1 MPSEVFH
8 NLHIKL
14 IISIINLINIQRIDM
29 KLLSIVFSFK
39 NEERNI
45 EPLVKRISYAMEK
58 IQGWKYELIFVND
71 DSTDNSEEVLLD
83 LQKNFPIKI
92 INMSRNF
99 GIDPCVLAGFRNT
112 DGDAIIYLHTDQQ
125 DPPEIIPDLIKKHEE
140 GNDIVHTVRTKRK
153 GEGKFRM
160 FLTKIAYRIINTLS
174 DINLPVQ
181 AGDYK
186 LISRKALNEILKQ
199 KEFRPYVR
207 GLSVWV
213 GFNQDFVYY
222 EREARGAGESKMP
235 LLSAG
240 PITDFINGVTSY
252 SLKPLYLG
260 IVFGFFSM
268 IISFLLI
275 IYALYLKFNQLAIPG
290 STSIIIAISFFS
302 GILLFTLGIIGIYLA
317 RIFEQTKGREQ
328 YVIKNIKDYK

>member
-1 MPSEVFH
+1 
-8 NLHIKL
+8 
-14 IISIINLINIQRIDM
+14 M
-29 KLLSIVFSFK
+29 KLLSIVFSFR
-39 NEERNI
+39 NEEGNI
-45 EPLVKRISYAMEK
+45 KPLVKRISTTMEK
-58 IQGWKYELIFVND
+58 IENWKYELIFVND
-71 DSTDNSEEVLLD
+71 DSTDKSEQILLE
-83 LQKNFPIKI
+83 LQKSYPIKL

-99 GIDPCVLAGFRNT
+99 GIDPCVLAGFRNSS
-112 DGDAIIYLHTDQQ
+112 GDAIIYLHTDQQ
-125 DPPEIIPDLIKKHEE
+125 DPPELIPDLIQKHEE
-140 GNDIVHTVRTKRK
+140 GNEIVHTVRTKRK

-160 FLTKIAYRIINTLS
+160 FLTKIAYKIINSLS

-186 LISRKALNEILKQ
+186 LISKKALQEILKQ

-213 GFNQDFVYY
+213 GFKQDFIFY
-222 EREARGAGESKMP
+222 EREARGEGESKMP

-268 IISFLLI
+268 IISILLI
-275 IYALYLKFNQLAIPG
+275 IYALYLKFNNLAIPG
-290 STSIIIAISFFS
+290 STSIVISISFFS
-302 GILLFTLGIIGIYLA
+302 GIILFTLGILGIYLA
-317 RIFEQTKGREQ
+317 RIFEQTKGRDQ
-328 YVIKNIKDYK
+328 YVIKEIKDYK

>member
-1 MPSEVFH
+1 
-8 NLHIKL
+8 
-14 IISIINLINIQRIDM
+14 M
-29 KLLSIVFSFK
+29 KLLSIVFSFR
-39 NEERNI
+39 NEEGNI
-45 EPLVKRISYAMEK
+45 EPLVKRIASTMEK
-58 IQGWKYELIFVND
+58 IESWKYELIFVND
-71 DSTDNSEEVLLD
+71 DSTDKSEKILLD
-83 LQKNFPIKI
+83 LQKNYPIKL

-99 GIDPCVLAGFRNT
+99 GIDPCVLAGFRNSS
-112 DGDAIIYLHTDQQ
+112 GDAIIYLHTDQQ
-125 DPPEIIPDLIKKHEE
+125 DPPEIIPNLIKKHEE
-140 GNDIVHTVRTKRK
+140 GNEIVHTVRTKRK

-160 FLTKIAYRIINTLS
+160 FLTKIAYKIIDTVS

-186 LISRKALNEILKQ
+186 LISKKALNEILKQ

-213 GFNQDFVYY
+213 GFKQDFIFY
-222 EREARGAGESKMP
+222 EREARGEGESKMP

-252 SLKPLYLG
+252 SLKPLYVG
-260 IVFGFFSM
+260 IIFGLISM

-275 IYALYLKFNQLAIPG
+275 IYALYLKFNNLAIPG
-290 STSIIIAISFFS
+290 STSIVISISFFS
-302 GILLFTLGIIGIYLA
+302 GIILFTLGILGIYLA

-328 YVIKNIKDYK
+328 YVIKEIKDYK

>member
-1 MPSEVFH
+1 
-8 NLHIKL
+8 
-14 IISIINLINIQRIDM
+14 
-29 KLLSIVFSFK
+29 
-39 NEERNI
+39 
-45 EPLVKRISYAMEK
+45 
-58 IQGWKYELIFVND
+58 
-71 DSTDNSEEVLLD
+71 
-83 LQKNFPIKI
+83 
-92 INMSRNF
+92 MSRNF
-99 GIDPCVLAGFRNT
+99 GIDPCVLAGFRNSS
-112 DGDAIIYLHTDQQ
+112 GDAIIYLHTDQQ

-140 GNDIVHTVRTKRK
+140 GNEIVHTVRTKRK

-160 FLTKIAYRIINTLS
+160 FLTKIAYKIIDTVS

-186 LISRKALNEILKQ
+186 LISKKALNEILKQ

-213 GFNQDFVYY
+213 GFKQDFLYY
-222 EREARGAGESKMP
+222 EREARGEGESKMP

-252 SLKPLYLG
+252 SLKPLYVG
-260 IVFGFFSM
+260 IIFGLISM

-275 IYALYLKFNQLAIPG
+275 IYALYLKFNNLAVPG
-290 STSIIIAISFFS
+290 STSIVISISFFS
-302 GILLFTLGIIGIYLA
+302 GIILFTLGILGIYLA

-328 YVIKNIKDYK
+328 YVIKEIKDYK

>member
-1 MPSEVFH
+1 
-8 NLHIKL
+8 
-14 IISIINLINIQRIDM
+14 M
-29 KLLSIVFSFK
+29 KLLSIVFSFR
-39 NEERNI
+39 NEEGNI
-45 EPLVKRISYAMEK
+45 EPLVKRIATTIEK
-58 IQGWKYELIFVND
+58 IENWKYELIFVND
-71 DSTDNSEEVLLD
+71 DSTDKSEQILID
-83 LQKNFPIKI
+83 LQKNYPIKL

-99 GIDPCVLAGFRNT
+99 GIDPCVLAGFKNSS
-112 DGDAIIYLHTDQQ
+112 GDAVIYLHTDQQ

-140 GNDIVHTVRTKRK
+140 GNEIVHTVRTKRK

-160 FLTKIAYRIINTLS
+160 FLTKIAYSVINTLS

-186 LISRKALNEILKQ
+186 LISKKALIEILKQ

-213 GFNQDFVYY
+213 GFKQDFVFY
-222 EREARGAGESKMP
+222 EREARGEGKSKMP

-260 IVFGFFSM
+260 IIFGFASM
-268 IISFLLI
+268 VISFLLI
-275 IYALYLKFNQLAIPG
+275 IYALYLKLNNLAIPG

-328 YVIKNIKDYK
+328 YVIKEIKDYK

>member
-1 MPSEVFH
+1 
-8 NLHIKL
+8 
-14 IISIINLINIQRIDM
+14 M
-29 KLLSIVFSFK
+29 KLLSIVFSFR
-39 NEERNI
+39 NEEGNI
-45 EPLVKRISYAMEK
+45 EPLVKRIATTIEK
-58 IQGWKYELIFVND
+58 IENWKYELIFVND
-71 DSTDNSEEVLLD
+71 DSTDKSEKILLD
-83 LQKNFPIKI
+83 LQKNYPIKL

-99 GIDPCVLAGFRNT
+99 GIDPCVLAGFRNSS
-112 DGDAIIYLHTDQQ
+112 GDAIIYLHTDQQ

-140 GNDIVHTVRTKRK
+140 GNEIVHTVRTKRK

-160 FLTKIAYRIINTLS
+160 FLTKIAYKIIDTVS
-174 DINLPVQ
+174 DINLPIQ

-186 LISRKALNEILKQ
+186 LISKKALNEILKQ

-213 GFNQDFVYY
+213 GFKQDFVYY
-222 EREARGAGESKMP
+222 EREARGEGESKMP

-252 SLKPLYLG
+252 SLKPLYVG
-260 IVFGFFSM
+260 IIFGLISM

-275 IYALYLKFNQLAIPG
+275 IYALYLKFNNLAIPG
-290 STSIIIAISFFS
+290 STSIVISISFFS
-302 GILLFTLGIIGIYLA
+302 GIILFTLGILGIYLA

-328 YVIKNIKDYK
+328 YVIKEIKDYK

>member
-1 MPSEVFH
+1 
-8 NLHIKL
+8 
-14 IISIINLINIQRIDM
+14 M

-39 NEERNI
+39 NEEKNI
-45 EPLVKRISYAMEK
+45 KPLIERIASTMTK
-58 IQGWKYELIFVND
+58 VNGWKYELIFVND
-71 DSTDNSEEVLLD
+71 DSDDDSEIVLLN

-99 GIDPCVLAGFRNT
+99 GIDPCVLAGFRNC
-112 DGDAIIYLHTDQQ
+112 DGDAVIYLHTDQQ
-125 DPPEIIPDLIKKHEE
+125 DPPEIIPSLIKKHEE
-140 GNDIVHTVRTKRK
+140 GNEIVHTVRTKRK

-160 FLTKIAYRIINTLS
+160 FVTKIAYWLINIIS
-174 DINLPVQ
+174 DIDLPVQ

-186 LISRKALNEILKQ
+186 LISRKALDQILKQ

-207 GLSVWV
+207 GLSIWV
-213 GFNQDFVYY
+213 GYKQGFIYY

-240 PITDFINGVTSY
+240 PITDFINGITSY

-260 IVFGFFSM
+260 IIFGFFSI
-268 IISFLLI
+268 IISFALI
-275 IYALYLKFNQLAIPG
+275 IYALFLKFNNLAIPG
-290 STSIIIAISFFS
+290 STSIIITISFFS
-302 GILLFTLGIIGIYLA
+302 GILLFTLGVMGIYLA

-328 YVIKNIKDYK
+328 YIIKNIKDYK

>member
-1 MPSEVFH
+1 
-8 NLHIKL
+8 
-14 IISIINLINIQRIDM
+14 M
-29 KLLSIVFSFK
+29 KLLSIVFSFR
-39 NEERNI
+39 NEEGNI
-45 EPLVKRISYAMEK
+45 EPLVKRISTTMEK
-58 IQGWKYELIFVND
+58 IENWKYELIFVND
-71 DSTDNSEEVLLD
+71 DSTDKSEQILMD
-83 LQKNFPIKI
+83 LQKSYPIKI

-99 GIDPCVLAGFRNT
+99 GIDPCVLAGFRNSS
-112 DGDAIIYLHTDQQ
+112 GDAIIYLHTDQQ
-125 DPPEIIPDLIKKHEE
+125 DPPEIIPELIRKHEE
-140 GNDIVHTVRTKRK
+140 GNEIVHTVRTKRK

-160 FLTKIAYRIINTLS
+160 FLTKIAYIVINTLS

-186 LISRKALNEILKQ
+186 LISKKALNEILKQ

-213 GFNQDFVYY
+213 GFKQDFIFY
-222 EREARGAGESKMP
+222 EREPRGEGETKMP

-260 IVFGFFSM
+260 IIFGFVSM
-268 IISFLLI
+268 AMSFLLI
-275 IYALYLKFNQLAIPG
+275 IYALYLKFNNLAIPG
-290 STSIIIAISFFS
+290 ATSIIITVSFFS
-302 GILLFTLGIIGIYLA
+302 GIILFTLGVIGIYLA

-328 YVIKNIKDYK
+328 YVIKEIKDYK

>member
-1 MPSEVFH
+1 
-8 NLHIKL
+8 
-14 IISIINLINIQRIDM
+14 M
-29 KLLSIVFSFK
+29 KLLSIVFSFR
-39 NEERNI
+39 NEEGNI
-45 EPLVKRISYAMEK
+45 EPLVKRISTTMEK
-58 IQGWKYELIFVND
+58 IENWKYELIFVND
-71 DSTDNSEEVLLD
+71 DSTDKSEQIILD
-83 LQKNFPIKI
+83 LQKSFPIKL

-99 GIDPCVLAGFRNT
+99 GIDPCVLAGFRNSS
-112 DGDAIIYLHTDQQ
+112 GDAVIYLHTDQQ
-125 DPPEIIPDLIKKHEE
+125 DPPELIPELIKKHEE

-153 GEGKFRM
+153 GEGKLRM
-160 FLTKIAYRIINTLS
+160 LLTKIAYNIINSLS
-174 DINLPVQ
+174 DINLPVE

-213 GFNQDFVYY
+213 GFNQDFIYY
-222 EREARGAGESKMP
+222 EREARGEGKSKMP

-260 IVFGFFSM
+260 IFFGFVA
-268 IISFLLI
+268 ILISFLLI
-275 IYALYLKFNQLAIPG
+275 IYSLYLKFSNLAIPG

-302 GILLFTLGIIGIYLA
+302 GILLFTMGIMGIYLA
-317 RIFEQTKGREQ
+317 RIFEQTKGRDQ
-328 YVIKNIKDYK
+328 YIIKSIKDYK

>member
-1 MPSEVFH
+1 
-8 NLHIKL
+8 
-14 IISIINLINIQRIDM
+14 M
-29 KLLSIVFSFK
+29 KLLSIVFSFR
-39 NEERNI
+39 NEEGNI
-45 EPLVKRISYAMEK
+45 EPLVKRISTTMEK
-58 IQGWKYELIFVND
+58 IENWKYELIFVND
-71 DSTDNSEEVLLD
+71 DSTDKSEQILID
-83 LQKNFPIKI
+83 LQKNYPIKL

-99 GIDPCVLAGFRNT
+99 GIDPCVLAGFKNSS
-112 DGDAIIYLHTDQQ
+112 GDAVIYLHTDQQ

-140 GNDIVHTVRTKRK
+140 GNEIVHTVRTKRK

-160 FLTKIAYRIINTLS
+160 FLTKIAYSVINTLS

-186 LISRKALNEILKQ
+186 LISKKALIEILKQ

-213 GFNQDFVYY
+213 GFKQDFVFY
-222 EREARGAGESKMP
+222 EREARGEGESKMP

-260 IVFGFFSM
+260 IIFGFSLNVIF
-268 IISFLLI
+268 FLLI
-275 IYALYLKFNQLAIPG
+275 IYALFFKVKHLSKPSF
-290 STSIIIAISFFS
+290 TSINIGYFFFS

-328 YVIKNIKDYK
+328 YVIKEIIDYK

>member
-1 MPSEVFH
+1 
-8 NLHIKL
+8 
-14 IISIINLINIQRIDM
+14 M
-29 KLLSIVFSFK
+29 KLLSIVFSFR
-39 NEERNI
+39 NEEGNI
-45 EPLVKRISYAMEK
+45 GPLVKRISTTMEK
-58 IQGWKYELIFVND
+58 IENWKYELIFVND
-71 DSTDNSEEVLLD
+71 DSTDKSEQILID
-83 LQKNFPIKI
+83 LQKNYPIKL

-99 GIDPCVLAGFRNT
+99 GIDPCVLAGFKNSS
-112 DGDAIIYLHTDQQ
+112 GDAVIYLHTDQQ

-140 GNDIVHTVRTKRK
+140 GNEIVHTVRTKRK

-160 FLTKIAYRIINTLS
+160 FLTKIAYSVINTLS

-186 LISRKALNEILKQ
+186 LISKKALIEILKQ

-213 GFNQDFVYY
+213 GFKQDFVFY
-222 EREARGAGESKMP
+222 EREARGEGESKMP

-260 IVFGFFSM
+260 IIFGFTSM

-275 IYALYLKFNQLAIPG
+275 IYALYLKLNNLAIPG

-328 YVIKNIKDYK
+328 YVIKEIIDYK

>member
-1 MPSEVFH
+1 
-8 NLHIKL
+8 
-14 IISIINLINIQRIDM
+14 M
-29 KLLSIVFSFK
+29 KLLSIVFSFR
-39 NEERNI
+39 NEEGNI
-45 EPLVKRISYAMEK
+45 EPLVKRIASTMEK
-58 IQGWKYELIFVND
+58 IKNWKYELIFVND
-71 DSTDNSEEVLLD
+71 DSTDKSEKILLD
-83 LQKNFPIKI
+83 LQKNYPIKL

-99 GIDPCVLAGFRNT
+99 GIDPCVLAGFRNSS
-112 DGDAIIYLHTDQQ
+112 GDAIIYLHTDQQ

-140 GNDIVHTVRTKRK
+140 GNEIVHTVRTKRK

-160 FLTKIAYRIINTLS
+160 FLTKIAYKIIDTVS

-186 LISRKALNEILKQ
+186 LISKKALNEILKQ

-213 GFNQDFVYY
+213 GFKQDFVYY
-222 EREARGAGESKMP
+222 EREARGEGESKMP

-252 SLKPLYLG
+252 SLKPLYVG
-260 IVFGFFSM
+260 IIFGLISM

-275 IYALYLKFNQLAIPG
+275 IYALYLKFNNLAIPG
-290 STSIIIAISFFS
+290 STSIVISISFFS
-302 GILLFTLGIIGIYLA
+302 GIILFTLGILGIYLA

-328 YVIKNIKDYK
+328 YVIKEIKDYK